1 MRVAIEQE
9 RCVTSG
15 RCAFTAPEVFT
26 QNDDGLVEV
35 LTERPAADQQEAVRE
50 AAFLCPALAIEVK
63 GD

>member
-1 MRVAIEQE
+1 MHVTIQQE

-35 LTERPAADQQEAVRE
+35 LTERPAEDQQGAVRE